1 MNMAT
6 TYVPPVDKL
15 LTYGE
20 PELNTSDKWPDYL
33 ELGLKPEHIPDLIR
47 MARDEELNN
56 ADSESLEVWAPL
68 HAIRAL
74 GQLRD
79 TSAIEPLLS
88 LFDNLTNDE
97 WLMEDLPRTYGLIG
111 PAAIPALA
119 AHVANRPKEEFSRTF
134 ASNGLVEIA
143 KMHPEARSEVISTI
157 SKLLESFDEE
167 DPEVNAFLI
176 SDLGELKAVETLPLI
191 ERAFNADAVDESIID
206 LDDVLIDFGLKEREP
221 WPEPVLAPVS
231 PLKQMISS
239 TMHHSHNEDE
249 HEHTISD
256 SVTAVARVRIS
267 HKSGASQ
274 KNKNKMAKQSRKKNR
289 RKKK

>member
-1 MNMAT
+1 MAT
-6 TYVPPVDKL
+6 TYQPPVDKL

-20 PELNTSDKWPDYL
+20 PELTTSDEWPNYL
-33 ELGLKPEHIPDLIR
+33 ELGLEPEHIPDLIR

-74 GQLRD
+74 GQLRA

-88 LFDNLTNDE
+88 LFENLTGDD

-119 AHVANRPKEEFSRTF
+119 ALVADRSKEVFSRTF
-134 ASNGLVEIA
+134 ASNGLVEIG
-143 KMHPEARSEVISTI
+143 KMHPEARSEVISII

-176 SDLGELKAVETLPLI
+176 SDLGDLKAVETLPLI
-191 ERAFNADAVDESIID
+191 ERAYSADAVDEMIIG
-206 LDDVLIDFGLKEREP
+206 LDDVLVDFGLKEREP
-221 WPEPVLAPVS
+221 WPEVVLPQVS
-231 PLKQMISS
+231 PLRQMISS
-239 TMHHSHNEDE
+239 AMQPGGEEDTVAE
-249 HEHTISD
+249 P
-256 SVTAVARVRIS
+256 VTAFARVRIS

-274 KNKNKMAKQSRKKNR
+274 KNKSKMAKQSRKKNR

>member
-1 MNMAT
+1 MAT
-6 TYVPPVDKL
+6 TYEPPVDKL
-15 LTYGE
+15 LIYGE
-20 PELNTSDKWPDYL
+20 PELSTSDKWPNYL
-33 ELGLKPEHIPDLIR
+33 ELGLEPEHIPDLIR
-47 MARDEELNN
+47 MAKDVELNN

-74 GQLRD
+74 GQLRAE
-79 TSAIEPLLS
+79 SAIEPLLS
-88 LFDNLTNDE
+88 LFDSATDDD
-97 WLMEDLPRTYGLIG
+97 WVMEDLPRAYGLIG

-119 AHVANRPKEEFSRTF
+119 AYVADRSKEEFSRAF

-143 KMHPEARSEVISTI
+143 KIHPEARSEVISII

-176 SDLGELKAVETLPLI
+176 GNLRDLKAVETLPLI
-191 ERAFNADAVDESIID
+191 ERAYSADAVDESTID
-206 LDDVLIDFGLKEREP
+206 LDDVLVDFGLKEREP

-231 PLKQMISS
+231 PLKQVISS
-239 TMHHSHNEDE
+239 TMQHRHDE
-249 HEHTISD
+249 HEHEHSISE
-256 SVTAVARVRIS
+256 SVTAVARVHIT